1 MNILNALDAIEKLE
15 QKLAELYAFFQELFI
30 ADKIVSGVLFKM
42 ALEEKGHADL
52 VQYQRRTVR
61 KDPGLFNEV
70 TIDVEEINR
79 IISDADAIIKAVPAP
94 SIDEALKAALQFEQS
109 AAEYHYKTAM
119 EQANPELAG
128 LLKNLAGVDNGHLE
142 SLKNLAESGNTRSKE

>member
-15 QKLAELYAFFQELFI
+15 QKLAELYAYFNKLFI
-30 ADKIVSGVLFKM
+30 ADKIVSSVFFKM

-52 VQYQRRTVR
+52 VQYQRRIAR
-61 KDPGLFNEV
+61 KNPKLFNEV

-94 SIDEALKAALQFEQS
+94 STDNALQAALQFEQN
-109 AAEYHYKTAM
+109 AIEYHYKTAM
-119 EQANPELAG
+119 EQANPELAA
-128 LLKNLAGVDNGHLE
+128 LLKNLAGVDSDHLD
-142 SLKNLAESGNTRSKE
+142 SLKNLAESINIGSKE